1 MYILMVSNV
10 PNLCRPLVVQH
21 RDSCNQNLPGS
32 GFSRLLEDSGF
43 RLAEAPWSFVAFE
56 EGELRFLLR
65 PPHSACGGCCGAD
78 GGVACVPARGEPNRF
93 RRRCLNK
100 LSQHRPQQGER
111 CVTFFHTL

>member
-1 MYILMVSNV
+1 MVSNV

-78 GGVACVPARGEPNRF
+78 GGVACVPARGEPNLGG
-93 RRRCLNK
+93 LND
-100 LSQHRPQQGER
+100 
-111 CVTFFHTL
+111 VFDVDV